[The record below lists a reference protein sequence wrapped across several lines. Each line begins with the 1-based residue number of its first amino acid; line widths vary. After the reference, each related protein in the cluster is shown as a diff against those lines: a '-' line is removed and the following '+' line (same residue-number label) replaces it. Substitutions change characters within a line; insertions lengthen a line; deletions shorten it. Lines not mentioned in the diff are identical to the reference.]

1 MRELTIQDIETIIRS
16 DENRILEVKKTT
28 GEIDAGMS
36 SGCAFLNTDGGWLL
50 FGIAPKSLKILGQD
64 VTDPTKQEIANHLR
78 KFDPLINPYV
88 QYVDVPESDGKK
100 VIAIYFDPAEYSDVP
115 YSYDGRPYYKVENTT
130 TLMPRQ
136 LFERLIRENHPE
148 KFSWEK
154 EICHKAILE
163 DLDAKRIRGTIQAGV
178 NVGRIPSSA
187 LQLQDVPAQ
196 LAHFKIGDEKD
207 GIHNAAVVLFGKEPT
222 RFFNQCKVRLARF
235 EGTSMRQF
243 RDQTVCE
250 GNLFEQYDAIIN
262 FCQKHM
268 FLAGTM
274 ETGQRIDTLTVPFLA
289 IRETV
294 LNMLAHRS
302 WWDEDESLSVAI
314 FDDRIEFT
322 NPGHFPIG
330 TSVEDFIETP
340 RSKPQNPD
348 IAGVLFRSGW
358 MESWGRGIA
367 NIMEACEQAGL
378 PKPEFIKAPWITRI
392 IFRFK
397 TPLTP
402 YLSGKGGNG
411 SSSEPINEPLN
422 EPLNYSNIQVKTTHD
437 AIKSHPGIGRSGI
450 MAQTGLS
457 LPSVKRYIAEL
468 TAKGYIEHRGSKKTG
483 GYFPINKQ

>member
-1 MRELTIQDIETIIRS
+1 MRELTIHDIETIIRS

-187 LQLQDVPAQ
+187 VAGWSPGAAESPTLWKPASRPVSQ
-196 LAHFKIGDEKD
+196 NRSSSKPPGLLASSSDS
-207 GIHNAAVVLFGKEPT
+207 
-222 RFFNQCKVRLARF
+222 R
-235 EGTSMRQF
+235 
-243 RDQTVCE
+243 
-250 GNLFEQYDAIIN
+250 
-262 FCQKHM
+262 
-268 FLAGTM
+268 
-274 ETGQRIDTLTVPFLA
+274 
-289 IRETV
+289 
-294 LNMLAHRS
+294 
-302 WWDEDESLSVAI
+302 
-314 FDDRIEFT
+314 
-322 NPGHFPIG
+322 
-330 TSVEDFIETP
+330 P
-340 RSKPQNPD
+340 RSHH
-348 IAGVLFRSGW
+348 I
-358 MESWGRGIA
+358 
-367 NIMEACEQAGL
+367 
-378 PKPEFIKAPWITRI
+378 
-392 IFRFK
+392 
-397 TPLTP
+397 
-402 YLSGKGGNG
+402 
-411 SSSEPINEPLN
+411 
-422 EPLNYSNIQVKTTHD
+422 
-437 AIKSHPGIGRSGI
+437 
-450 MAQTGLS
+450 
-457 LPSVKRYIAEL
+457 
-468 TAKGYIEHRGSKKTG
+468 
-483 GYFPINKQ
+483 

>member
-1 MRELTIQDIETIIRS
+1 
-16 DENRILEVKKTT
+16 
-28 GEIDAGMS
+28 
-36 SGCAFLNTDGGWLL
+36 
-50 FGIAPKSLKILGQD
+50 
-64 VTDPTKQEIANHLR
+64 
-78 KFDPLINPYV
+78 
-88 QYVDVPESDGKK
+88 
-100 VIAIYFDPAEYSDVP
+100 
-115 YSYDGRPYYKVENTT
+115 
-130 TLMPRQ
+130 MPRQ

-196 LAHFKIGDEKD
+196 LAHFKIGGEKD

-348 IAGVLFRSGW
+348 IANVLFRSGW

-367 NIMEACEQAGL
+367 NIMEG
-378 PKPEFIKAPWITRI
+378 
-392 IFRFK
+392 
-397 TPLTP
+397 
-402 YLSGKGGNG
+402 
-411 SSSEPINEPLN
+411 
-422 EPLNYSNIQVKTTHD
+422 
-437 AIKSHPGIGRSGI
+437 
-450 MAQTGLS
+450 
-457 LPSVKRYIAEL
+457 
-468 TAKGYIEHRGSKKTG
+468 
-483 GYFPINKQ
+483 

>member
-115 YSYDGRPYYKVENTT
+115 YSYDGRPYYKVKNTT
-130 TLMPRQ
+130 TWMP
-136 LFERLIRENHPE
+136 N
-148 KFSWEK
+148 
-154 EICHKAILE
+154 A
-163 DLDAKRIRGTIQAGV
+163 
-178 NVGRIPSSA
+178 SA
-187 LQLQDVPAQ
+187 
-196 LAHFKIGDEKD
+196 
-207 GIHNAAVVLFGKEPT
+207 
-222 RFFNQCKVRLARF
+222 
-235 EGTSMRQF
+235 
-243 RDQTVCE
+243 
-250 GNLFEQYDAIIN
+250 
-262 FCQKHM
+262 
-268 FLAGTM
+268 
-274 ETGQRIDTLTVPFLA
+274 VPFRPA
-289 IRETV
+289 SMSGV
-294 LNMLAHRS
+294 
-302 WWDEDESLSVAI
+302 
-314 FDDRIEFT
+314 
-322 NPGHFPIG
+322 FPL
-330 TSVEDFIETP
+330 
-340 RSKPQNPD
+340 PQW
-348 IAGVLFRSGW
+348 LFRSGW

-437 AIKSHPGIGRSGI
+437 AIKSHPGIGQVKTTHDAIKSHPGIGRSGI

>member
-50 FGIAPKSLKILGQD
+50 FGIAPKSLMILGQD

-196 LAHFKIGDEKD
+196 LAHF
-207 GIHNAAVVLFGKEPT
+207 
-222 RFFNQCKVRLARF
+222 
-235 EGTSMRQF
+235 
-243 RDQTVCE
+243 
-250 GNLFEQYDAIIN
+250 
-262 FCQKHM
+262 
-268 FLAGTM
+268 
-274 ETGQRIDTLTVPFLA
+274 
-289 IRETV
+289 
-294 LNMLAHRS
+294 HRS

-348 IAGVLFRSGW
+348 IANVLFRSGW

>member
-1 MRELTIQDIETIIRS
+1 MRELTIRDIETIIRR
-16 DENRILEVKKTT
+16 DENRLLEVKKTT
-28 GEIDAGMS
+28 GEIVAGMG
-36 SGCAFLNTDGGWLL
+36 SGCAFLNTDGGWLF
-50 FGIAPKSLKILGQD
+50 FGIAPTTLKILGQD

-88 QYVDVPESDGKK
+88 QYIYVPNTDGKQ
-100 VIAIYFDPAEYSDVP
+100 VIAIYFDPKEYSDAP
-115 YSYDGRPYYKVENTT
+115 YTYDGRPYYKIENTT
-130 TLMPRQ
+130 SLMPRQ
-136 LFERLIRENHPE
+136 LYERLIRENHPE

-154 EICHKAILE
+154 EICHKATLE

-187 LQLQDVPAQ
+187 LQLEDVPSQ
-196 LAHFKIGDEKD
+196 LAHFKLADSNE

-222 RFFNQCKVRLARF
+222 RFYNQCKVRLARF

-274 ETGQRIDTLTVPFLA
+274 ETGQRIDTLTVPFVAL
-289 IRETV
+289 RETV

-314 FDDRIEFT
+314 FDERIEFT

-348 IAGVLFRSGW
+348 IANVLFRSGW

-367 NIMEACEQAGL
+367 NIMDACKDAGL

-397 TPLTP
+397 SPLTP
-402 YLSGKGGNG
+402 YLSGHSGNG
-411 SSSEPINEPLN
+411 SSSDPINDPISDPINKLTDTEK
-422 EPLNYSNIQVKTTHD
+422 IVFD
-437 AIKSHPGIGRSGI
+437 IISHNHGIRRPGILTKVEFSDS
-450 MAQTGLS
+450 T
-457 LPSVKRYIAEL
+457 VKRCITSL
-468 TAKGYIEHRGSKKTG
+468 TKKGYIEHRDSKRDG
-483 GYFPINKQ
+483 GYYPINKQ

>member
-1 MRELTIQDIETIIRS
+1 MRELTIHDIETIIRS

-50 FGIAPKSLKILGQD
+50 FGIAPKSLMILGQD

-196 LAHFKIGDEKD
+196 LAHFKIGGEKD

-348 IAGVLFRSGW
+348 IANVLFRSGW

-402 YLSGKGGNG
+402 YLSGNPSNIPSIEGLNEG
-411 SSSEPINEPLN
+411 INEGLNGLN
-422 EPLNYSNIQVKTTHD
+422 EG
-437 AIKSHPGIGRSGI
+437 IKETYRIVRSHPGINAPQIAVLAGKSLATIERHLS
-450 MAQTGLS
+450 ALRKKGL
-457 LPSVKRYIAEL
+457 I
-468 TAKGYIEHRGSKKTG
+468 GHQDSKKTG
-483 GYFPINKQ
+483 GYYVK

>member
-1 MRELTIQDIETIIRS
+1 MRDLTIQDIETIIRS

-196 LAHFKIGDEKD
+196 LAHFKIGGEKD
-207 GIHNAAVVLFGKEPT
+207 GIHNAAVKSL
-222 RFFNQCKVRLARF
+222 LDSSISAR
-235 EGTSMRQF
+235 S
-243 RDQTVCE
+243 DSH
-250 GNLFEQYDAIIN
+250 D
-262 FCQKHM
+262 
-268 FLAGTM
+268 
-274 ETGQRIDTLTVPFLA
+274 
-289 IRETV
+289 
-294 LNMLAHRS
+294 S
-302 WWDEDESLSVAI
+302 
-314 FDDRIEFT
+314 
-322 NPGHFPIG
+322 
-330 TSVEDFIETP
+330 
-340 RSKPQNPD
+340 
-348 IAGVLFRSGW
+348 
-358 MESWGRGIA
+358 
-367 NIMEACEQAGL
+367 
-378 PKPEFIKAPWITRI
+378 KAPLCASSVIRRSARATFSNNTTPSSTSARSICSSPAQWKPASVLTHS
-392 IFRFK
+392 RF
-397 TPLTP
+397 
-402 YLSGKGGNG
+402 
-411 SSSEPINEPLN
+411 
-422 EPLNYSNIQVKTTHD
+422 H
-437 AIKSHPGIGRSGI
+437 
-450 MAQTGLS
+450 S
-457 LPSVKRYIAEL
+457 LPSGKR
-468 TAKGYIEHRGSKKTG
+468 S
-483 GYFPINKQ
+483 

>member
-1 MRELTIQDIETIIRS
+1 MRELTIHDIETIIRS

-196 LAHFKIGDEKD
+196 LAHFKIGGEKD

-250 GNLFEQYDAIIN
+250 GNLFEQYDAI
-262 FCQKHM
+262 
-268 FLAGTM
+268 
-274 ETGQRIDTLTVPFLA
+274 
-289 IRETV
+289 TV

>member
-1 MRELTIQDIETIIRS
+1 MRELTIHDIETIIRS

-196 LAHFKIGDEKD
+196 LAHFKIGGEKD

-367 NIMEACEQAGL
+367 NI
-378 PKPEFIKAPWITRI
+378 
-392 IFRFK
+392 FRFK